1 MLELRR
7 ARRVATLKRMVT
19 TDEPEPT
26 PPTSANS
33 SPLPDPEYPRLRPD
47 TEDEQEL
54 AEGESELTF
63 FAPPPKSRE

>member
-1 MLELRR
+1 
-7 ARRVATLKRMVT
+7 MVT